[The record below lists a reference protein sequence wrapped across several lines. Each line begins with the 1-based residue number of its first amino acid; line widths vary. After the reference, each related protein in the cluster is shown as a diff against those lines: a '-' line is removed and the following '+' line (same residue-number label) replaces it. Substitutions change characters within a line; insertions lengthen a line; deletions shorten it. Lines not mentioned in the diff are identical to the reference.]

1 MFVAVLTMSSRLGTV
16 AFGGVPS
23 LSSKQSFRIP
33 SSRAAHA
40 RRCAVMSFGKT
51 MWRSSST
58 TTLEP
63 QWKQLQAFYCSSQH
77 WPETGNE
84 FSNPLR
90 GEVDL
95 GVDGLN
101 GATSP
106 LVSPDEPPG
115 SGPVWKRVGF
125 ERFAE
130 KNKLQGELCIPQR
143 ASASSVLMR
152 SPWSN
157 FSASDRKHCLLN
169 SSQS

>member
-1 MFVAVLTMSSRLGTV
+1 M

-23 LSSKQSFRIP
+23 PSSKQSFRIP

-40 RRCAVMSFGKT
+40 WRCAVMSFGKT
-51 MWRSSST
+51 MWHSSS

-106 LVSPDEPPG
+106 WYRLMSLLVLAQ
-115 SGPVWKRVGF
+115 SGRESAFKVSQRKISFRVN
-125 ERFAE
+125 FAYRRE
-130 KNKLQGELCIPQR
+130 HQHR
-143 ASASSVLMR
+143 VS
-152 SPWSN
+152 
-157 FSASDRKHCLLN
+157 
-169 SSQS
+169 